1 MSFPRYPKYKDSG
14 VAWLG
19 EVPVHWEVKSI
30 KRLAATLEQGWSPQ
44 CEGFPAQSDDEWGV
58 LKVGCVNGGVFRP
71 EENKALPPELE
82 PIPTLSLAAG
92 DLLVSR
98 ANTRELVGGAAIV
111 LQAYPRLMLCDKLY
125 RIRLHPDACV
135 PKYLA
140 SYLGTAQIRSQIEL
154 AATGASSSMLNI
166 GQSTILELEAPVPPL
181 SEQTAITT
189 FLDRET
195 AKIDALVA
203 EQEKLIALLQEKR
216 QAVISHAVTKGLDP
230 NVPMKD
236 SGVEWLGEVPRHW
249 EVLPLKRISPQQ
261 TVGIVVNPSEYVSD
275 EGLPFIY
282 GGNVTEGRIDHISSR
297 RISPEDS
304 LRNEKTR
311 LKAGDLITVRVGA
324 PGITAVVPPECEGGN
339 CASVMLVRQG
349 KFNSDWLCFVM
360 NSRVVRFQVETVQY
374 GAAQEQFNINHAV
387 EFVIPQPP
395 RAEQDALA
403 SFLTSETT
411 RLGNLE
417 VEARTAITLL
427 QERRTA
433 LISAAVTGQIDVRRL
448 AGSVNAPD
456 SIAVSACPVSA

>member
-1 MSFPRYPKYKDSG
+1 MSFPRYPEYKDSG
-14 VAWLG
+14 VEWLG
-19 EVPVHWEVKSI
+19 EVPGHWMVAPL
-30 KRLAATLEQGWSPQ
+30 KRGFAVTLGKMLQPDSSGP
-44 CEGFPAQSDDEWGV
+44 DDELLPYLRAANIQWTGV
-58 LKVGCVNGGVFRP
+58 DVSDIKQMWLSPRDR
-71 EENKALPPELE
+71 EQLALQF
-82 PIPTLSLAAG
+82 G
-92 DLLVSR
+92 DLLVSEGGDVGRSCLWGDEVANCSFQNSVNRVR
-98 ANTRELVGGAAIV
+98 AIQGGSTRF
-111 LQAYPRLMLCDKLY
+111 LY
-125 RIRLHPDACV
+125 
-135 PKYLA
+135 YW
-140 SYLGTAQIRSQIEL
+140 
-154 AATGASSSMLNI
+154 M
-166 GQSTILELEAPVPPL
+166 STIKDKGYVDVLCNKSTIAHFTAEKVAAVPVPFPPPP
-181 SEQTAITT
+181 EQIGIAT

-203 EQEKLIALLQEKR
+203 EQEKLITLLQEKR

-236 SGVEWLGEVPRHW
+236 SGVEWLGEVPAHW

-261 TVGIVVNPSEYVSD
+261 TVGIVVNPSEYLSD

-304 LRNEKTR
+304 QRNEKTR

-349 KFNSDWLCFVM
+349 EFNSDWLCFVM
-360 NSRVVRFQVETVQY
+360 NSRVVRYQVEIVQY
-374 GAAQEQFNINHAV
+374 GAAQQQFNINHAV

-417 VEARTAITLL
+417 AEARTAIALL

-433 LISAAVTGQIDVRRL
+433 LISAAVTGQIDVRGL
-448 AGSVNAPD
+448 AGSANAPD
-456 SIAVSACPVSA
+456 SVAASAYPASA

>member
-1 MSFPRYPKYKDSG
+1 MSFARYPAYKDSG
-14 VAWLG
+14 VDWLG
-19 EVPVHWEVKSI
+19 EVPAHWEVV
-30 KRLAATLEQGWSPQ
+30 RLNTTATCNDEVLLESTAEDYEIEYVEISGVQAGQGITETATLPFGNAPSRARRVVRDGDVLISTVRTYLRAIAQVKSPPENMIASTGFAVLRPRRIDSRFLGYA
-44 CEGFPAQSDDEWGV
+44 CHAEGFVSDVIARSVGVSYPAINAS
-58 LKVGCVNGGVFRP
+58 
-71 EENKALPPELE
+71 ELARL
-82 PIPTLSLAAG
+82 PIPL
-92 DLLVSR
+92 
-98 ANTRELVGGAAIV
+98 
-111 LQAYPRLMLCDKLY
+111 P
-125 RIRLHPDACV
+125 
-135 PKYLA
+135 
-140 SYLGTAQIRSQIEL
+140 TA
-154 AATGASSSMLNI
+154 
-166 GQSTILELEAPVPPL
+166 P
-181 SEQTAITT
+181 EQTAIAT

-236 SGVEWLGEVPRHW
+236 SGVEWLGEVPAHW

-261 TVGIVVNPSEYVSD
+261 TVGIVVNPSEYLSD

-304 LRNEKTR
+304 QRNEKTR

-349 KFNSDWLCFVM
+349 EFNSDWLCFVM
-360 NSRVVRFQVETVQY
+360 NSRVVRYQVEIVQY
-374 GAAQEQFNINHAV
+374 GAAQQQFNINHAV

-417 VEARTAITLL
+417 AEARTAIALL

-433 LISAAVTGQIDVRRL
+433 LISAAVTGQIDVRGL
-448 AGSVNAPD
+448 AGSANAPD
-456 SIAVSACPVSA
+456 SVAASAYPASA